1 MNVDKQRASENT
13 KDDFPW
19 WLLATICMGLWLGFR
34 IISDSL
40 YSDVFAIL
48 VKGVG
53 VTAFVTLTAFSMA
66 CALGLLLAAAALSP
80 YMILRQFAR
89 FYIEIMRGIPMLV
102 LLFYIAFVGAPV
114 VVEALN
120 WLLGPLLDEP
130 LRTRDIPLLWRAIL
144 ALTLGYAAFIAEVFR
159 AGIQAVGPG
168 QNEAAKSL
176 GLSAWGRF
184 RYVVFPQ
191 AFRTI
196 LPPLGNDFIA
206 MIKDSSLV
214 SVLGVADITQLG
226 KLYAAGS
233 FRYMETYNIVAY
245 IYLMVTIG
253 LSLLLGRLEKSLR
266 TRHSAIVGHSRLY
279 SVKVGNNTFSD
290 QVLSFSRRSR
300 SASPEF
306 HRLPRTRGHRT
317 RHSYPCR
324 LA

>member
-1 MNVDKQRASENT
+1 MPLRQREQRVSDNKE
-13 KDDFPW
+13 DDFPW
-19 WLLATICMGLWLGFR
+19 WLLATLGIGLWLGFR
-34 IISDSL
+34 IVTDSL
-40 YSDVFAIL
+40 YSEVFAIL
-48 VKGVG
+48 VRGIG

-66 CALGLLLAAAALSP
+66 SALGLLLAAAVLSP
-80 YMILRQFAR
+80 SVILRQFAR

-102 LLFYIAFVGAPV
+102 LLFYIAFVGTPV

-120 WLLGPLLDEP
+120 WLFAPLFSEP
-130 LRTRDIPLLWRAIL
+130 LRTRDIPLMWRAIL

-159 AGIQAVGPG
+159 AGIQAVGPA
-168 QNEAAKSL
+168 QKEAAESL
-176 GLSAWGRF
+176 GLSAWSRF

-266 TRHSAIVGHSRLY
+266 ARHA
-279 SVKVGNNTFSD
+279 
-290 QVLSFSRRSR
+290 
-300 SASPEF
+300 P
-306 HRLPRTRGHRT
+306 
-317 RHSYPCR
+317 
-324 LA
+324 